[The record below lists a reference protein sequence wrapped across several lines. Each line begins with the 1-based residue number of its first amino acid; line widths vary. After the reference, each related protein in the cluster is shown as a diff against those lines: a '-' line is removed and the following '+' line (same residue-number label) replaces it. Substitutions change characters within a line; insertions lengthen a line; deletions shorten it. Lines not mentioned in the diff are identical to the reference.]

1 MKVQPNYT
9 RQYTEVSQ
17 NRNNKSRKQNPGFG
31 NFIVATMDAVERGGL
46 FASFAAQDIL
56 GSCVP
61 RTGTAFYRNKDI
73 TGKWNYAEAS
83 EVSIREFVS
92 SITMFLIPMVMMAG
106 IKKAVG
112 KACDVPVN
120 FIKGLG
126 ESMKTVAGKDTN
138 ELKKSFYNNTFAKM
152 FKDSGIKDGKEK
164 ASEFAQKLVDLE
176 AVKKTDKKAYKE
188 GLGKLAD
195 EFALLRKSNSTN
207 HAENYFTTTF
217 NYAENKSANTSFSRF
232 IKHIQNYAQD
242 AVSHIEKRKPKNVG
256 EFLDKFNTKRIGARF
271 LSNAAMAAAV
281 VGFYAYIP
289 KLYTLHKTNPALA
302 GLEPE
307 TKGAQKA

>member
-1 MKVQPNYT
+1 MKLLK
-9 RQYTEVSQ
+9 RQT
-17 NRNNKSRKQNPGFG
+17 
-31 NFIVATMDAVERGGL
+31 
-46 FASFAAQDIL
+46 
-56 GSCVP
+56 
-61 RTGTAFYRNKDI
+61 
-73 TGKWNYAEAS
+73 
-83 EVSIREFVS
+83 
-92 SITMFLIPMVMMAG
+92 
-106 IKKAVG
+106 
-112 KACDVPVN
+112 
-120 FIKGLG
+120 
-126 ESMKTVAGKDTN
+126 
-138 ELKKSFYNNTFAKM
+138 
-152 FKDSGIKDGKEK
+152 
-164 ASEFAQKLVDLE
+164 
-176 AVKKTDKKAYKE
+176 KKAYKE